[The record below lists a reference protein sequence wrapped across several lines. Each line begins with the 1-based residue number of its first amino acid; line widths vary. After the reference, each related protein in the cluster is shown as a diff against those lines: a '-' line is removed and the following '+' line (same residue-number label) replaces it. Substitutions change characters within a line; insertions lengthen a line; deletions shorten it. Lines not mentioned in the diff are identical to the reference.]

1 VSMHKLRSRS
11 FEVKRVDVVGAEMMS
26 PGVTWTFLGMP
37 CAIALVGDICTMW
50 ARRVEKLGSSEVRH
64 RKEASV
70 RASET

>member
-1 VSMHKLRSRS
+1 MT
-11 FEVKRVDVVGAEMMS
+11 S

-50 ARRVEKLGSSEVRH
+50 AQRVEKLGSSEVEH

-70 RASET
+70 RALKPKVLKFQSLEAMKSQKLR